1 VAAFGSFR
9 DAICMSAVVF
19 GRGITLTSKGSAI
32 GIVHSDA
39 FDVYPW
45 FPTPQMDGRISVFT
59 PAVGGIHVVDQLQP
73 QSAPALGNRALA
85 KRQIDEPLLRAI
97 LARWE
102 RCFAADEETVEDRR
116 LFRALEMARAAS
128 RTPGGSDASE
138 HDAGR
143 AVALW
148 VSAFEILA
156 HDGHHVDFRRVMS
169 LLSAVQWLSPK
180 LKAQDRVVRK
190 GVQTNLAGVIYD
202 RLNTARNHFLHG
214 NPVSAETLTLEKCQK
229 HAHPFAPSLFRMA
242 LDAFLDLSFSE
253 AVPTDSQG
261 LGHFIAARM
270 EFAQTQRISEDAIL
284 LADEPAR

>member
-19 GRGITLTSKGSAI
+19 GRGMTLTSKRSAI

-45 FPTPQMDGRISVFT
+45 FPTPRMDGRISVFT

-85 KRQIDEPLLRAI
+85 MRQIDEPLLRAV

-102 RCFAADEETVEDRR
+102 RCFATGEETAEDRR

-128 RTPGGSDASE
+128 RIPGGSDATE

-143 AVALW
+143 SIALW
-148 VSAFEILA
+148 VSAFEIVA
-156 HDGHHVDFRRVMS
+156 HNGRHADFQRVLS
-169 LLSAVQWLSPK
+169 LLSRVQWLSPK

-190 GVQTNLAGVIYD
+190 GLQTNLAGVIYD

-229 HAHPFAPSLFRMA
+229 HAHLFAPSLFRMA
-242 LDAFLDLSFSE
+242 LTAFLDLRFSE
-253 AVPTDSQG
+253 EVPTDAQG
-261 LGHFIAARM
+261 LGRHIAARM
-270 EFAQTQRISEDAIL
+270 EFTQAQRISEDALL
-284 LADEPAR
+284 LADEPAA